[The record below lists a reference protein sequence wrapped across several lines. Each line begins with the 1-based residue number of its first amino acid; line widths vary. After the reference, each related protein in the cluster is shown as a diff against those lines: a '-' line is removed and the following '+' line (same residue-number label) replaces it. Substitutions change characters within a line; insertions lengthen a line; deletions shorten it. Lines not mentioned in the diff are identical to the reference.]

1 MSFGQELGETRWTGR
16 LRWKGIFR
24 RRLQME
30 LETVTGPG
38 RFSHLVT
45 ESWVDASEAD
55 LSEIHETVASLRKQ
69 LGMARIREERQ
80 QNPVTTL
87 ECRVRPRADM
97 PLTEVEALLVDE
109 MQRQQ
114 SGAMGYATGG
124 LIGGLA
130 THRFGEETSE
140 QTRPCQAPPHRNPP
154 DVDSG
159 SLASCVSRHTTSPS
173 DSFQGFPSSSDTS
186 SSTTAD

>member
-1 MSFGQELGETRWTGR
+1 MSDREWTGR
-16 LRWKGIFR
+16 LRWRGFFR

-30 LETVTGPG
+30 RKLDGHTGRLLG
-38 RFSHLVT
+38 QSTMWFDVN
-45 ESWVDASEAD
+45 EVE

-80 QNPVTTL
+80 QTPVTTL

-97 PLTEVEALLVDE
+97 PLSEIESRIVEEIQLGPFA
-109 MQRQQ
+109 
-114 SGAMGYATGG
+114 YTTGG
-124 LIGGLA
+124 MLA
-130 THRFGEETSE
+130 AKTTHRLGEETSE

-159 SLASCVSRHTTSPS
+159 SLASCVSRHTSQPS